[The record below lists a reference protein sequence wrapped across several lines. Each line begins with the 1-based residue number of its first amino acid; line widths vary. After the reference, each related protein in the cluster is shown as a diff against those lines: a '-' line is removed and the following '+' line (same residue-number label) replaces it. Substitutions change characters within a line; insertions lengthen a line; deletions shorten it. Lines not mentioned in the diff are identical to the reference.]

1 MMDLQDIH
9 CIFYD
14 FDGVMTDNRVLIGD
28 DGHEFAFA
36 NRSDGL
42 AVQMIKEQLGIPQV
56 IISTEVNPIVEM
68 RAEKLGIEVFHGM
81 SEKSATLK
89 VYCKSHDYDLAK
101 CVFIGN
107 DINDVSAMKLVGLA
121 GAPRDAWPEALKVA
135 GWTSRKG
142 GGQGVIAEFYR
153 EILAVRGLA

>member
-56 IISTEVNPIVEM
+56 
-68 RAEKLGIEVFHGM
+68 IEVFHGM